1 MRALRGALLLGGL
14 ALLTCG
20 LVGLLTDPYVTGPLG
35 VLLWA
40 AALVVLHDGLWLPL
54 VCALGAAATGRPVL
68 RGWLVVVAAVGA
80 VAVPAVLR
88 AGDDHGNPT
97 LLPLPYLR
105 NWLLFLAVS
114 ATAAAL
120 TAAVRR
126 ARRTGRARRAGRTG
140 RAGRAGR

>member
-1 MRALRGALLLGGL
+1 MRGALLLGGL
-14 ALLTCG
+14 ALLGCG
-20 LVGLLTDPYVTGPLG
+20 LVGLLTDPYVTDPLG

-40 AALVVLHDGLWLPL
+40 AGLVALHDGLWLPL

-68 RGWLVVVAAVGA
+68 RGWLVVAAAVGA

-105 NWLLFLAVS
+105 DWLLFLVV
-114 ATAAAL
+114 TAAA
-120 TAAVRR
+120 AAV
-126 ARRTGRARRAGRTG
+126 AALAALVRRTAGKAPRQGR
-140 RAGRAGR
+140 

>member
-1 MRALRGALLLGGL
+1 MRPVRTALLLGGL
-14 ALLTCG
+14 TLLLTG
-20 LVGLLTDPYVTGPLG
+20 LTGLLTDPRVTDPFD

-40 AALVVLHDGLWLPL
+40 AGLLVLHDGVWLAL
-54 VCALGAAATGRPVL
+54 VCGVGAALTGRPVL

-105 NWLLFLAVS
+105 NWLLFLAAS
-114 ATAAAL
+114 AATAALAAL
-120 TAAVRR
+120 VRRAVRR
-126 ARRTGRARRAGRTG
+126 APRPGP
-140 RAGRAGR
+140 

>member
-1 MRALRGALLLGGL
+1 MRPVRAALLLGGL
-14 ALLTCG
+14 ALLLTG
-20 LVGLLTDPYVTGPLG
+20 LAGLFTDPRVTDPFD

-40 AALVVLHDGLWLPL
+40 AGLVVLHDGLWLPL

-68 RGWLVVVAAVGA
+68 RGWLLVVAGVGA

-114 ATAAAL
+114 AAAAAL
-120 TAAVRR
+120 AALVRRSVRR
-126 ARRTGRARRAGRTG
+126 APREGR
-140 RAGRAGR
+140 

>member
-1 MRALRGALLLGGL
+1 MRTALLLGGL
-14 ALLTCG
+14 ALLACG

-40 AALVVLHDGLWLPL
+40 AALVAVHDGLWLPL

-68 RGWLVVVAAVGA
+68 RGWLVVAAAVSA

-88 AGDDHGNPT
+88 TGDDHGNPT

-114 ATAAAL
+114 AVAAAL
-120 TAAVRR
+120 TAAARRSVRR
-126 ARRTGRARRAGRTG
+126 ARRTGRADRAD
-140 RAGRAGR
+140 RAGRADR

>member
-1 MRALRGALLLGGL
+1 MRIFRGALLLGGL
-14 ALLTCG
+14 ALLACG
-20 LVGLLTDPYVTGPLG
+20 LTGLLTDPYVTGPLG

-40 AALVVLHDGLWLPL
+40 AGLLVLHDGLWLPL
-54 VCALGAAATGRPVL
+54 VCAVGAAVAGRPVL

-105 NWLLFLAVS
+105 NWLLFLAVG
-114 ATAAAL
+114 AAVAAL
-120 TAAVRR
+120 TAVVRR
-126 ARRTGRARRAGRTG
+126 GVRRARRAGR
-140 RAGRAGR
+140 

>member
-1 MRALRGALLLGGL
+1 MRPVRAALLLGGL
-14 ALLTCG
+14 ALLLTG
-20 LVGLLTDPYVTGPLG
+20 LAGLFTDPHVTDPFD

-40 AALVVLHDGLWLPL
+40 AGLVVLHDGLWLPL

-68 RGWLVVVAAVGA
+68 RGWLLVVAGVGA

-114 ATAAAL
+114 AAAAAL
-120 TAAVRR
+120 AALVRRSVRR
-126 ARRTGRARRAGRTG
+126 APREGR
-140 RAGRAGR
+140 

>member
-1 MRALRGALLLGGL
+1 MRILRGALLLGGL
-14 ALLTCG
+14 ALLACG

-40 AALVVLHDGLWLPL
+40 AGLVALHDGLWLPL
-54 VCALGAAATGRPVL
+54 VCALGAATTGRPVL
-68 RGWLVVVAAVGA
+68 RGWLVVAAAVGA

-105 NWLLFLAVS
+105 HWLLFLAV
-114 ATAAAL
+114 TAAA
-120 TAAVRR
+120 AALAALVRR
-126 ARRTGRARRAGRTG
+126 SVRKARPRGR
-140 RAGRAGR
+140 